1 MVITETIFGF
11 SQDICFPTMRNV
23 EIRFTNRLPHKKR
36 NRVSIRDT
44 AMIASGK
51 RSLTTILGPVNN
63 LYTKVKHGAQEGRLR
78 SLL

>member
-1 MVITETIFGF
+1 MSSSVVSKDHVLIG
-11 SQDICFPTMRNV
+11 
-23 EIRFTNRLPHKKR
+23 LPHKKR